1 MSKIKMINCYKE
13 YIKQKEKIV
22 VLKDVNMNFELGKLY
37 AVMGNSGAGKTT
49 LLNVI
54 GTLDKLNSGK
64 ILIDD
69 TDITN
74 LKENE
79 KAQFRMKEIG
89 FVFQEFYLNP
99 NMTVDEN
106 IMQPLY
112 INNNFSSNKERIK
125 RVRELEEQVGLI
137 DRKKHFSKELSGGEQ
152 QRVAIA
158 RALANNPNIILAD
171 EPTGNLDENNEI
183 KIFTLLKEL
192 SEAGKCVIIV
202 SHSNTVKEFADI
214 VLKLEKGNLVVD
226 ENKYDF

>member
-1 MSKIKMINCYKE
+1 MCKIKMVNCYKE
-13 YIKQKEKIV
+13 YIKQKEKII
-22 VLKDVNMNFELGKLY
+22 VLKNINMSFELGKLY
-37 AVMGNSGAGKTT
+37 AIMGNSGEGKTS

-54 GTLDKLNSGK
+54 GTLDELTDGK
-64 ILIDD
+64 IIIND
-69 TDITN
+69 TVITN

-89 FVFQEFYLNP
+89 FVFQEFFLNQ

-112 INNNFSSNKERIK
+112 INNKYSTKKERME
-125 RVRELEEQVGLI
+125 RVRKLEEQVGLI
-137 DRKKHFSKELSGGEQ
+137 DRRKHYPKELSGGEQ

-183 KIFTLLKEL
+183 KVFKLLKEL
-192 SEAGKCVIIV
+192 SESGKCVIVV
-202 SHSNTVKEFADI
+202 SHSNTVKDFADV
-214 VLKLEKGNLVVD
+214 VLKLEKGNLSID
-226 ENKYDF
+226 ENK

>member
-1 MSKIKMINCYKE
+1 MCKIKLINCYKE

-22 VLKDVNMNFELGKLY
+22 VLKNINMNFELGKLY
-37 AVMGNSGAGKTT
+37 AIMGNSGEGKTT

-54 GTLDKLNSGK
+54 GTLDKLTDGK

-69 TDITN
+69 TDITS

-89 FVFQEFYLNP
+89 FVFQEFYLNQ

-112 INNNFSSNKERIK
+112 INNKYNTKKERIE
-125 RVRELEEQVGLI
+125 RVNELEKQVGLI
-137 DRKKHFSKELSGGEQ
+137 DRKKHFPKELSGGEQ

-171 EPTGNLDENNEI
+171 EPTGNLDENNEM
-183 KIFTLLKEL
+183 KIFTLLKKL
-192 SEAGKCVIIV
+192 SELGKCVIIV
-202 SHSNTVKEFADI
+202 SHSNTVKEIAD
-214 VLKLEKGNLVVD
+214 VLLKLEKGNLVID
-226 ENKYDF
+226 ENK